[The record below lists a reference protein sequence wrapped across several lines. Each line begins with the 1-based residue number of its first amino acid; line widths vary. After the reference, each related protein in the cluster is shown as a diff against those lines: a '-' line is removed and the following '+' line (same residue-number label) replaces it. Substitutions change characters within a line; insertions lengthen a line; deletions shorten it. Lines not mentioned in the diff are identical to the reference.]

1 MSSLNNKAFSSSQ
14 TSTTMTHEGVSSS
27 ISSSSED
34 SSEYY
39 YPGRYRFVDYW
50 ADSIL
55 NFTMRDEQTAIYD
68 NSAAG
73 GGTLSESPFSKYLS
87 GLDGLKIVMKSSSMG
102 ANNIPT
108 NAFQQEQYIPYLQ
121 LEEEGGFD
129 RQVKR
134 DLPDTS
140 NQSPYQMIIPLR
152 FHDEGLKNFTFM
164 LRRLSTVK
172 QFLVSSI
179 LAHNVESL
187 FGPIERRNEL
197 VRRIMASPLDIR
209 AHLYP
214 DTTFSMCLKLGLAPY
229 VIQHEMRLPNL
240 ISNSSTGKG
249 WINDTL
255 FSIKSKRGHTDIF
268 QSFTS
273 DSSTTALLG
282 LYRAYRSKNV
292 TVDLGG
298 SILAR
303 DFIPGNLTYAARLGI
318 ISPLS
323 HKKTAIVLNGS
334 LLGHIHL
341 SFTTQLSK
349 LYGIA
354 ASAQLRYNSTNLK
367 AELGVGLECI
377 SPPQAEDYAVKF
389 RVDTEKG
396 IACMLEK
403 KRFWNND
410 KMTMGVSIAN
420 TTPIDNTY
428 GPLVSDLKLGLNLQ
442 IEY

>member
-1 MSSLNNKAFSSSQ
+1 MSSKVIVSSPV
-14 TSTTMTHEGVSSS
+14 HEGGSQAGSA
-27 ISSSSED
+27 SED
-34 SSEYY
+34 AEYY

-50 ADSIL
+50 ANSIL

-68 NSAAG
+68 QSAS
-73 GGTLSESPFSKYLS
+73 LSESPFSKYLS

-129 RQVKR
+129 RKLKR
-134 DLPDTS
+134 DLPLSDAS

-187 FGPIERRNEL
+187 FGPLERRSEL
-197 VRRIMASPLDIR
+197 ARRIMASPLDIR
-209 AHLYP
+209 SHLYP
-214 DTTFSMCLKLGLAPY
+214 DTTFSMCLKLGLAPFI
-229 VIQHEMRLPNL
+229 IQHEMRLPNL

-255 FSIKSKRGHTDIF
+255 VSIKSKRGHTDIF
-268 QSFTS
+268 QSFAS

-292 TVDLGG
+292 TIDLGG

-334 LLGHIHL
+334 LLGHMHL

-349 LYGIA
+349 IYGIA

-377 SPPQAEDYAVKF
+377 SPPRAEDYAVKF

-403 KRFWNND
+403 KRFWDND
-410 KMTMGVSIAN
+410 KITMGVSIAN
-420 TTPIDNTY
+420 TAPIDAY
-428 GPLVSDLKLGLNLQ
+428 GPLISDLKLGLNLQ